1 MATPNIKAPFGVAD
15 TLVLAATGTTALTIS
30 NRNTVIDGVTT
41 QITGNATINL
51 TLDSRLELGS
61 TIYLKTST
69 AATQTVTFG
78 TGFTCPTLTGVAGKT
93 FVTAFVY
100 DGSKF
105 LPTAA
110 PYQIN

>member
-1 MATPNIKAPFGVAD
+1 MPNIKSPFGAPD
-15 TLVLAATGTTALTIS
+15 SFTLAATGTTALTIV
-30 NRNTVIDGVTT
+30 NKVTMIDGVTT
-41 QITGNATINL
+41 QITGNVTINL
-51 TLDSRLELGS
+51 TLDSRLEVGS
-61 TIYLKTST
+61 VIYLKTAT

-93 FVTAFVY
+93 FSSAFVY